1 MPESNNTK
9 EIQELRDDKKYYGEY
24 GKKWLSNS
32 DITQLLNDEQ
42 QYGVPVT
49 ETEAMIRGRY
59 FHQLVLEPEKAKEFF
74 IWEET
79 QTRKAK
85 AYQEYIKDNKLDV
98 VLLRKEADAM
108 KSKADWFM
116 SPDNPKLKN
125 NKVEDVSWY
134 DIINGFGVKKEEP
147 LTGSIFNHKFK
158 CKADLVT
165 TTPSLV
171 IDLKSTAE
179 VKRFP
184 NKVRW
189 ENGLDT
195 QAFIYHTLFRKPFV
209 FITIGDKQKQYSD
222 GDIYYDVGI
231 HFVPDEVIL
240 RGKKKVLMALQTLE
254 NLKKPDYKKS
264 VILTETLT

>member
-1 MPESNNTK
+1 MPKSNKTN
-9 EIQELRDDKKYYGEY
+9 EVEQLRDDKKYYGEY

-49 ETEAMIRGRY
+49 ETEAMIKGRY
-59 FHQLVLEPEKAKEFF
+59 FHQLVLEPKKAKEFF

-79 QTRKAK
+79 ETRRAK

-108 KSKADWFM
+108 KAKADWFM
-116 SPDNPKLKN
+116 SPDNPKLRN
-125 NKVEDVSWY
+125 NKVEDVSWF
-134 DIINGFGVKKEEP
+134 DIINAFGVKKEEP
-147 LTGSIFNHKFK
+147 VTGRIFDHDFK
-158 CKADLVT
+158 GKADIVT
-165 TTPSLV
+165 HNMI
-171 IDLKSTAE
+171 IDLKSTADIR
-179 VKRFP
+179 RFP
-184 NKVRW
+184 NRVRW

-222 GDIYYDVGI
+222 GEIYYDVGL

-264 VILTETLT
+264 VIYTENLT